1 MKRLFNLFML
11 LIPACL
17 IGCGGGDSGGGGQI
31 VNTLNLSINKTS
43 INSTASGTTTSFTV
57 TSNVSWSVSATQ
69 TWVKMSPTGGNNDG
83 TVEVTIEANPPA
95 DVRTATITVNGAGVS
110 SKTISVTQ
118 DAAAAS
124 LAVSTETL
132 KITAAGGT
140 ENVKITS
147 NGSWSVSVP
156 SDATWCKTNV
166 SAGQGTSTLT
176 ITVEANST
184 SAARSADIVVKCSNV
199 EKRIK
204 VNQDAGVIIPSEG
217 DNGVPATPA
226 PKK

>member
-1 MKRLFNLFML
+1 MFIL
-11 LIPACL
+11 LVPACL

-31 VNTLNLSINKTS
+31 VNTLTLSINKTS
-43 INSTASGTTTSFTV
+43 INSVASGTTTSFTV
-57 TSNVSWSVSATQ
+57 SSNVSWSVSASA

-83 TVEVTIEANPPA
+83 VVEVTIEANTTA
-95 DVRTATITVNGAGVS
+95 DTRTATITINGAGVP

-118 DAAAAS
+118 DAASAS
-124 LAVSTETL
+124 LTVSPETL
-132 KITAAGGT
+132 KIAAAGGT
-140 ENVKITS
+140 ENVTITS

-156 SDATWCKTNV
+156 SDATWCKPNV
-166 SAGQGTSTLT
+166 TSGKGNSTLT

-184 SAARSADIVVKCSNV
+184 STARSANIVVKCSNV
-199 EKRIK
+199 EKRIQ

-217 DNGVPATPA
+217 DNGVPKTPA